1 MQEVDGRDRRPHQI
15 TGQARTRTRII
26 RYSNTSRPPKSRITR
41 VKPYYEPYI
50 MSCLR
55 IRHCNFLS
63 APGTEY
69 GTAGVTTG
77 GRGVPAL
84 ISRGQV
90 GRGGGYRV
98 HTQQSGYMQRA
109 NLARAYPTISKHMSR
124 SKPIPHTLKPI
135 TPSAPVS

>member
-1 MQEVDGRDRRPHQI
+1 MDGRDRRPHQI

-90 GRGGGYRV
+90 GRGGV
-98 HTQQSGYMQRA
+98 
-109 NLARAYPTISKHMSR
+109 SR
-124 SKPIPHTLKPI
+124 SYSAKWVHAEGEPCKSIPNNLKAHEQKQAD
-135 TPSAPVS
+135 TAHFEADYTERSRLMKRQ